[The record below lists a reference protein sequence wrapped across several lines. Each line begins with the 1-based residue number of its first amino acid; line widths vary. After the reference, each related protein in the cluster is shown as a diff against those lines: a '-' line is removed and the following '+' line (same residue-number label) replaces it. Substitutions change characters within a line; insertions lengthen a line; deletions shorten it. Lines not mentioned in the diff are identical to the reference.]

1 MKRSRPTSL
10 SAALIAIAAIA
21 CGGYGCASTRP
32 SPELV
37 DARAAYARAHA
48 GPAIE
53 ANAAG
58 LGDAK
63 KALDDAEK
71 AYADEPSSESARHL
85 AYIAYCKVLAAEA
98 NARANIAEAQRTS
111 TEKALTAIRA
121 RKLHEKEQNTDDES
135 ERKARDRREQRDN
148 R

>member
-1 MKRSRPTSL
+1 MKRFEF
-10 SAALIAIAAIA
+10 ALAIATLA
-21 CGGYGCASTRP
+21 CGGYGGYGCATSRP

-48 GPAIE
+48 GPAVE

-71 AYADEPSSESARHL
+71 RYADEPSSEAARHL

-98 NARANIAEAQRTS
+98 TARANIAETQRAR
-111 TEKALTAIRA
+111 TEKTLAAIRA
-121 RKLHEKEQNTDDES
+121 HKLQEKQQNLDDES
-135 ERKARDRREQRDN
+135 ERKARDRREQHDN